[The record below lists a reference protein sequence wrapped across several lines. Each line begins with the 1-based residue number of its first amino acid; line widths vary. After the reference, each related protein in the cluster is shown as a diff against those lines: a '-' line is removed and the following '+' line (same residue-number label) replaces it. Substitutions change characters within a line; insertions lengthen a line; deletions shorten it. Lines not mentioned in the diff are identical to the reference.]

1 MPPRVKSFQPTP
13 NPNAVKCVLDS
24 VVTHEPLSYRPGGD
38 AAPPDSGGSVAERL
52 AAALLGV
59 PGVVGVLVNADWV
72 TVNKSPGADWGE
84 VKAGV
89 KRALAEAG
97 E

>member
-1 MPPRVKSFQPTP
+1 MTPRVKSFQPTP
-13 NPNAVKCVLDS
+13 NPNAVKCVLDR
-24 VVTHEPLSYRPGGD
+24 VVTREPLSYRPGGGES
-38 AAPPDSGGSVAERL
+38 PPTDGSEGERL

-59 PGVVGVLVNADWV
+59 PGVVGVLLNEDWV

-89 KRALAEAG
+89 KRALAGADQ
-97 E
+97 

>member
-1 MPPRVKSFQPTP
+1 MTLRVKSFQPTP
-13 NPNAVKCVLDS
+13 NPNAVKCVLDR
-24 VVTHEPLSYRPGGD
+24 VVSREPLSYRPGGGS
-38 AAPPDSGGSVAERL
+38 APPASGGSEAERL

-59 PGVVGVLVNADWV
+59 PGVVGVLLNSDWV

-89 KRALAEAG
+89 KRALAAADE
-97 E
+97 